1 MPALVG
7 GTSVLILVVR
17 AISRDMSRGSYG
29 VRKSLGTF
37 LLMSGTV
44 SPWPVSCLI

>member
-1 MPALVG
+1 MPVPADWWVG
-7 GTSVLILVVR
+7 LGLDPLVVR
-17 AISRDMSRGSYG
+17 AISRGMSVGSYG

-44 SPWPVSCLI
+44 SLTN